1 MQSDKKK
8 KEEEKCHVHFK
19 KLEKISLFFSSGE

>member
-8 KEEEKCHVHFK
+8 EKEKCHVHFK